1 MTKKELTEI
10 GERIREKRVALKL
23 TREQFAEL
31 ADISPGFFGQLEV
44 GGSQM
49 SIDTL
54 LKVSKSLHVDI
65 EYLLLGQEEK
75 EDNSEEL
82 EPILE
87 LLSNCD
93 KRELKLA
100 HTVLKLFLMKVS

>member
-1 MTKKELTEI
+1 MQKKQLAEI
-10 GERIREKRVALKL
+10 GERIRAKRFDLKL
-23 TREQFAEL
+23 TREQLAEL

-54 LKVSKSLHVDI
+54 LKLSKALHVDM
-65 EYLLLGQEEK
+65 EYLLLGEQEP
-75 EDNSEEL
+75 EDNTEEL
-82 EPILE
+82 DAVLE
-87 LLSNCD
+87 LLSHCS

-100 HTVLKLFLMKVS
+100 QQVLKLFLMKV

>member
-1 MTKKELTEI
+1 MTKKELAEI
-10 GERIREKRVALKL
+10 GERIRAKRIELKL

-54 LKVSKSLHVDI
+54 LKVSKSLHVDM
-65 EYLLLGQEEK
+65 EYLLLGETEP
-75 EDNSEEL
+75 ENNSEEL
-82 EPILE
+82 EPVLE
-87 LLSNCD
+87 LLSKCN

-100 HTVLKLFLMKVS
+100 HQVLKLFLMKV